1 MTEAKRLNARA
12 SVLVE
17 RRRPVIDA
25 WRRSRK
31 KFVEKTAKPTWTS
44 VWQNAGKELKFQN
57 QTLSIETSFSFS
69 SNFRYVLIFLSV
81 FIWNS
86 GQSIECK
93 GQCPCPVCDCSKPRT
108 VCQTNG
114 NSFPGVKCYDP
125 CRYFTSMI
133 TYHGNTRKTIPISSC
148 NKPTNGVTELD
159 YVNCYKQ
166 D

>member
-69 SNFRYVLIFLSV
+69 SNFRYVLIFLSFETV
-81 FIWNS
+81 ASPLSVKANAHVQFVTAQNH
-86 GQSIECK
+86 GQYAK
-93 GQCPCPVCDCSKPRT
+93 
-108 VCQTNG
+108 QTATLFLESNATTPAG
-114 NSFPGVKCYDP
+114 IVHLWSRIMAIHVKLYP
-125 CRYFTSMI
+125 SHHAI
-133 TYHGNTRKTIPISSC
+133 NQL
-148 NKPTNGVTELD
+148 TE
-159 YVNCYKQ
+159 
-166 D
+166 